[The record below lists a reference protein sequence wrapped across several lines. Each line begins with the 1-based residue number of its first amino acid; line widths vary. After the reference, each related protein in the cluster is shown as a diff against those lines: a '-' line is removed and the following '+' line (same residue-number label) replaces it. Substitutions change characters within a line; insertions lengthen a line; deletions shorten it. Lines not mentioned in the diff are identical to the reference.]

1 MDEHTPERRVNP
13 QPAFAAEIARQRAL
27 SEKLLLAAL
36 RERDV
41 TSEALHAGRRASFLA
56 SASRELAM
64 SLDDVATRD
73 AVRRRT
79 LLREGSWAIVD
90 IVELDGTG
98 HRLPVVHPDVSMQAR
113 AQAFADRW
121 FPLRDQPAT
130 ADQGTRR
137 VVHAGDMPQADSA
150 GDPGFGGVLVVPLV
164 VRSTVLGAITFVTR
178 DGDAP
183 FTPDEIGLASEIADL
198 CALALDNS
206 RLYREARELRAM
218 ADAANRAKS
227 TFLGNTSHELMTP
240 LNAIGGYVTLI
251 EMGLRGPVTADQLA
265 DLDRIRHNQQH
276 LVTLIS
282 EILTFVKSES
292 GRLEYHLAEVPVR
305 AALLDVVSM
314 LENAADER
322 RLRLSQDAR
331 DEHLTV
337 WADAGRVRQILLNLV
352 MNAIKYA
359 KADTDGVITIS
370 TSVTS
375 DVVAIHV
382 SDEGPGIPAENLS
395 GIFDP
400 FVQLP
405 SGLADRRG
413 GVGLGLSIS
422 RELARGMNG
431 DLTVEST
438 VGAGSRFTLT
448 LPRAAREPTPG

>member
-13 QPAFAAEIARQRAL
+13 QPAFVAEMARQRAL

-41 TSEALHAGRRASFLA
+41 TSEALHASRRASFLA

-79 LLREGSWAIVD
+79 LLREGSWCIVD

-98 HRLPVVHPDVSMQAR
+98 HRLPVAHPDASMQPLAE
-113 AQAFADRW
+113 AFAERW
-121 FPLRDQPAT
+121 FPLRERLPAAPDT
-130 ADQGTRR
+130 TR
-137 VVHAGDMPQADSA
+137 VVDASDVAQVESV
-150 GDPGFGGVLVVPLV
+150 GDPAFGGVLVVPLV

-178 DGDAP
+178 EGDAP
-183 FTPDEIGLASEIADL
+183 FTPDEIGLAAEIADL
-198 CALALDNS
+198 CALALDNA

-276 LVTLIS
+276 LMTLIS

-292 GRLEYHLAEVPVR
+292 GRLEYHLADVPVR
-305 AALLDVVSM
+305 AALLDLVSM
-314 LENAADER
+314 LENTADER
-322 RLRLSQDAR
+322 RLRLSPDAR

-352 MNAIKYA
+352 ANAIKYA
-359 KADTDGVITIS
+359 QADTDGVITIS
-370 TSVTS
+370 TSVAS

-382 SDEGPGIPAENLS
+382 SDDGPGIPAESLS

-405 SGLADRRG
+405 NGLADRRG

-422 RELARGMNG
+422 RELARAMNG

-438 VGAGSRFTLT
+438 VGVGSRFTLT
-448 LPRAAREPTPG
+448 LPRAARGPAPE